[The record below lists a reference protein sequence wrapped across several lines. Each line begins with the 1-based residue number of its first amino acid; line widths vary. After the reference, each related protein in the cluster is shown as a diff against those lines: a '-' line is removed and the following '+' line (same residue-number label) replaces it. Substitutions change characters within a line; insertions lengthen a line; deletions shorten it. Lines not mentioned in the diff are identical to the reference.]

1 VITQTQGMT
10 PLARTSPSRGARL
23 GSRLPSETAIR
34 NAAAAVV
41 LIAVALLIVLPLYFV
56 LSKSL
61 QDGAGRF
68 VGLANFVEYAHNA
81 ALRRSIYN
89 SLFVSVLTAL
99 ITVPLAYAYSYAL
112 TRTCIRLKALF
123 KGIALL
129 PLLAPSLLPA
139 ISLTFMFGNQGFIK
153 SWLAG
158 HSIYGPIG
166 IVIAQNFHCFPH
178 AVLILTTALS
188 LADRRVYE
196 VAETLGTSRWRVF
209 WTITFPSIRYGLVS
223 AFFVVFTIAIVDFGV
238 AKVIGGQYSVL
249 AIDIFRQI
257 IGQQNFQMG
266 SVIGVILLVPS
277 LLSFGVDFFVRRRQ
291 VAQFGSRATLL
302 NPKPRRW
309 FDNLMLLVVGSIALL
324 ILAIVATAIFASFVT
339 LWPYNLSLSTASY
352 NFKAFDPA
360 GWLPYWNSVVMA
372 TWTAIIGTVLV
383 FIGAYLL
390 EKGKASTLLRAVIQF
405 FAMIPLAVPGI
416 VLGLG
421 YVFFYNSP
429 VNPLNYLYGSM
440 ALLVMCTIGHY
451 YTVPHVAALTALKQL
466 DTEIEA
472 ASDALGVPFW
482 TTFVRVTVPICLP
495 AILDIATYLFVNA
508 MTTVDAVIFI
518 YAPETKVASIAVV
531 AMDDTGDIGAACAMA
546 LMIVYTSIG
555 VKLAQTLISKWL
567 FRRNQAWRGGAV
579 EASP

>member
-1 VITQTQGMT
+1 MV
-10 PLARTSPSRGARL
+10 
-23 GSRLPSETAIR
+23 PSEIAIR
-34 NAAAAVV
+34 NIATAAV
-41 LIAVALLIVLPLYFV
+41 LAAVALLIVLPLYSV
-56 LSKSL
+56 LSKSV
-61 QDGAGRF
+61 QDGAGNF
-68 VGLANFVEYAHNA
+68 VGFANFVEYVHNA
-81 ALRRSIYN
+81 ALRRSISN
-89 SLFVSVLTAL
+89 SLFVSGLTAV
-99 ITVPLAYAYSYAL
+99 ITVPLAYVYAYAL
-112 TRTCIRLKALF
+112 TRSCIRLKALF

-139 ISLTFMFGNQGFIK
+139 IALTFMFGNQGFMK

-158 HSIYGPIG
+158 NSIYGPIG
-166 IVIAQNFHCFPH
+166 IVIAQIFHCFPH

-196 VAETLGTSRWRVF
+196 VADTLNTPRWRVF
-209 WTITFPSIRYGLVS
+209 WTITLPSIRYGLIS

-266 SVIGVILLVPS
+266 AVIGVILLIPS
-277 LLSFGVDFFVRRRQ
+277 LLTFGVDFFARRKQ
-291 VAQFGSRATLL
+291 VAQFSSRAMLL
-302 NPKPRRW
+302 HPKPRLW
-309 FDNLMLLVVGSIALL
+309 FDTLLLVVVAVIGLL
-324 ILAIVATAIFASFVT
+324 ILSIVATAVFASFVK
-339 LWPYNLSLSTASY
+339 LWPYDLSLATASY
-352 NFKAFDPA
+352 DFKAFDPA
-360 GWLPYWNSVVMA
+360 GWLPYWNSIVMA
-372 TWTAIIGTVLV
+372 TWTALIGTLLV

-390 EKGKASTLLRAVIQF
+390 EKGKGNAVLRGLVQF

-421 YVFFYNSP
+421 YAFFYNSP

-440 ALLVMCTIGHY
+440 ALLVMCSIAHY

-466 DTEIEA
+466 DAEIEG

-482 TTFVRVTVPICLP
+482 KTFLRVTVPICLP

-508 MTTVDAVIFI
+508 MTTVAAVIFI
-518 YAPETKVASIAVV
+518 YAPESKVASIAVV
-531 AMDDTGDIGAACAMA
+531 AMDDTGDTGAACAMA
-546 LMIVYTSIG
+546 LMIVYTSIA

-567 FRRNQAWRGGAV
+567 FRHTHAWRGGA
-579 EASP
+579 SGT